1 MKKLV
6 SLIIAAALLLPM
18 VMVPAFA
25 EGATLTE
32 APMLTKLVEEGKLPP
47 LEERLPEETKL
58 PDEILPE
65 YLDYEC
71 GNYGGTMRFITS
83 IVNWDADVFVGNNE
97 ALLTMESASS
107 DTITP
112 NIVAGFEAN
121 EDNTEFTFTL
131 RKGLKWSDGVP
142 VTIEDFEFGIND
154 FIFNEEL
161 NPVVAAYMRDG
172 GVQAGEPFTYERIDD
187 WSFKLKFK
195 EPYGGFAVHLSIAGW
210 KGYTEFLKPAH
221 FLKKFH
227 KAYAEEIHGSE
238 DAYYAFIQ
246 PYATVMG
253 YEDAKDENVWVNVF
267 NQVDMT
273 NWELTDPN
281 DALTSVYF
289 ADAGQTEDFPV
300 LYAWHMVSSA
310 GGLTTWERNPYYH
323 KVDAKGQQLP
333 YVDYLTSKLVEN
345 MEMVQMSYISGEAD
359 FGRESATIDNISMY
373 KENAEKA
380 GITAYVTTMHNNPT
394 DISLNA
400 NFKDEAWQEV
410 ITDIRFRQALAHAID
425 AEEII
430 DVVYHGFGEVN
441 PYYPCDYDIEL
452 ANSLLDEMGMKDTDG
467 DGYRET
473 PSGKPLSWSIYNYNE
488 ANDIIPVAELC
499 VEYWKEIG
507 LKADI
512 KTIESTL
519 LSTMQEGNEIPCRIA
534 WVHSTQ
540 LWHYLDWFCGRW
552 CPLWNLWFDRDGAQ
566 GEEPPADVK
575 DFLAKIDSL
584 MTVSPE
590 DAVNEVLPELV
601 GWMGE
606 NLYLIE
612 PLINVDQCVVIN
624 SKIGNVPTGG
634 IGISWNFSIEQFFY
648 KD

>member
-6 SLIIAAALLLPM
+6 ALIIALAMLT
-18 VMVPAFA
+18 VMAPSFA
-25 EGATLTE
+25 EGKTLSE
-32 APMLTKLVEEGKLPP
+32 APMLTELVEAGKLPP

-71 GNYGGTMRFITS
+71 GQYGGTMRFITS

-97 ALLTMESASS
+97 ALLTMESANS
-107 DTITP
+107 DAITP

-131 RKGLKWSDGVP
+131 RKGLKWSDGEP
-142 VTIEDFEFGIND
+142 VTIEDFEFTIND
-154 FIFNEEL
+154 FIFNKEL
-161 NPVVAAYMRDG
+161 NPVVAAYMRDA
-172 GVQAGEPFTYERIDD
+172 GVQAGEPFTYERVDD

-221 FLKKFH
+221 FLKRFH
-227 KAYAEEIHGSE
+227 KDYAEEIHGSE
-238 DAYYAFIQ
+238 DAYFDFIQ
-246 PYATVMG
+246 PYAKVMG
-253 YEDAKDENVWVNVF
+253 YEDARDTDVWVNVF

-289 ADAGQTEDFPV
+289 ADAGETGDFPV
-300 LYAWHMVSSA
+300 LYAWHMISSA
-310 GGLTTWERNPYYH
+310 NGLTTWERNPYYH
-323 KVDAKGQQLP
+323 KVDANGQQLP

-380 GITAYVTTMHNNPT
+380 GIEAYVTTMHNNPT
-394 DISLNA
+394 DIALNA
-400 NFKDEAWQEV
+400 NYEEPGFAEAMS
-410 ITDIRFRQALAHAID
+410 DIRFRQALAHAID

-441 PYYPCDYDIEL
+441 PYYPCDYDIDL
-452 ANSLLDEMGMKDTDG
+452 ANQLLDDMGMVDIDG

-473 PSGKPLSWSIYNYNE
+473 ASGLPLTWSIYNYNE

-507 LKADI
+507 LKVDI
-512 KTIESTL
+512 KTVESTL
-519 LSTMQEGNEIPCRIA
+519 LDTMREANEIPCRIA

-540 LWHYLDWFCGRW
+540 LWHYLDWFTPNW
-552 CPLWNLWFDRDGAQ
+552 APLWSIWYTRDGAA
-566 GEEPPADVK
+566 GEEPPEDVK
-575 DFLAKIDSL
+575 EFLAKIDSL
-584 MTVSPE
+584 MTVSPA
-590 DAVNEVLPELV
+590 DAVNVVLPELV

>member
-540 LWHYLDWFCGRW
+540 LWHYLDWFCGSW
-552 CPLWNLWFDRDGAQ
+552 CPLWNLRAR
-566 GEEPPADVK
+566 
-575 DFLAKIDSL
+575 
-584 MTVSPE
+584 SPR
-590 DAVNEVLPELV
+590 
-601 GWMGE
+601 
-606 NLYLIE
+606 
-612 PLINVDQCVVIN
+612 
-624 SKIGNVPTGG
+624 PTSRT
-634 IGISWNFSIEQFFY
+634 SWPRLTL
-648 KD
+648 

>member
-32 APMLTKLVEEGKLPP
+32 APMLAKLVEEGKLPP

-65 YLDYEC
+65 YLEYEC

-97 ALLTMESASS
+97 ALLTMESANS

-131 RKGLKWSDGVP
+131 RKGLKWSDGEP
-142 VTIEDFEFGIND
+142 VTIEDFEFAIND

-161 NPVVAAYMRDG
+161 NPVVATYMRDG
-172 GVQAGEPFTYERIDD
+172 GVQAGQPFTYERLDD
-187 WSFKLKFK
+187 WSFKLKFN

-210 KGYTEFLKPAH
+210 KGYTDFLKPAH

-238 DAYYAFIQ
+238 DAYFEFIQ

-267 NQVDMT
+267 NQIDMT

-400 NFKDEAWQEV
+400 NYKDEAWQEV

-441 PYYPCDYDIEL
+441 PYYPCDYDIDL

-512 KTIESTL
+512 KTVESTL

-540 LWHYLDWFCGRW
+540 LWHYLDWFCGSW
-552 CPLWNLWFDRDGAQ
+552 CPLWNLWFDRDGAT

-584 MTVSPE
+584 MTVSPA

-601 GWMGE
+601 NWMGE

>member
-32 APMLTKLVEEGKLPP
+32 APMLAKLVEEGKLPP
-47 LEERLPEETKL
+47 LAERLPEETKL

-65 YLDYEC
+65 YLDYQC
-71 GNYGGTMRFITS
+71 GKYGGTMRFITS

-161 NPVVAAYMRDG
+161 NPVVATYMRDG
-172 GVQAGEPFTYERIDD
+172 GVQSGKPFTYERVDD
-187 WSFKLKFK
+187 WTFKLKFND
-195 EPYGGFAVHLSIAGW
+195 PYGGFAVHLSIAGW

-238 DAYYAFIQ
+238 DAYYEFIQ
-246 PYATVMG
+246 PYAKVMG

-310 GGLTTWERNPYYH
+310 NGLTTWERNPYYH

-473 PSGKPLSWSIYNYNE
+473 PSGLPLSWSIYNYNE

-519 LSTMQEGNEIPCRIA
+519 LSTMQEGNEIPCRVA

-540 LWHYLDWFCGRW
+540 LWHYLDWFCGSW

-648 KD
+648 ND

>member
-1 MKKLV
+1 
-6 SLIIAAALLLPM
+6 
-18 VMVPAFA
+18 
-25 EGATLTE
+25 
-32 APMLTKLVEEGKLPP
+32 
-47 LEERLPEETKL
+47 
-58 PDEILPE
+58 
-65 YLDYEC
+65 
-71 GNYGGTMRFITS
+71 
-83 IVNWDADVFVGNNE
+83 
-97 ALLTMESASS
+97 
-107 DTITP
+107 
-112 NIVAGFEAN
+112 
-121 EDNTEFTFTL
+121 
-131 RKGLKWSDGVP
+131 
-142 VTIEDFEFGIND
+142 
-154 FIFNEEL
+154 
-161 NPVVAAYMRDG
+161 
-172 GVQAGEPFTYERIDD
+172 
-187 WSFKLKFK
+187 
-195 EPYGGFAVHLSIAGW
+195 
-210 KGYTEFLKPAH
+210 
-221 FLKKFH
+221 
-227 KAYAEEIHGSE
+227 
-238 DAYYAFIQ
+238 
-246 PYATVMG
+246 MG

-289 ADAGQTEDFPV
+289 AEAGETADFPV
-300 LYAWHMVSSA
+300 LYAWHMISSA
-310 GGLTTWERNPYYH
+310 NGLTTWEHNPYYH
-323 KVDAKGQQLP
+323 KVDANGQQLP

-373 KENAEKA
+373 KENADKA

-394 DISLNA
+394 DIALNA
-400 NFKDEAWQEV
+400 NYKEPGFAEAMSDV
-410 ITDIRFRQALAHAID
+410 RFRQALAHAID

-441 PYYPCDYDIEL
+441 PYYPCDYDIDL
-452 ANSLLDEMGMKDTDG
+452 ANQLLDEMGMKDIDG

-473 PSGKPLSWSIYNYNE
+473 ASGLPLSFSIYNYNE

-507 LKADI
+507 IKADI

-519 LSTMQEGNEIPCRIA
+519 LDTMRAANEIPCRVA

-540 LWHYLDWFCGRW
+540 LWHYLDWFCSNW
-552 CPLWNLWFDRDGAQ
+552 CPLWNDWFDKDGAA
-566 GEEPPADVK
+566 GEEPPEDVK
-575 DFLAKIDSL
+575 EFLAKIDSL

-634 IGISWNFSIEQFFY
+634 IGISWKFSIEQFFY
-648 KD
+648 KV